1 MGRSI
6 GNRRPACFEKWVQFH
21 QNRAMARHVRAEKI
35 EGVKRPVV
43 AVGND
48 YPAGHLHATHAHRRS
63 QLLFAE
69 LGTMLVETQ
78 HGTWMV
84 PPHQGMWI
92 PGGVRHSI
100 AMLSQVAT
108 RSVYLDKRAARGMP
122 RQCEVVGVSPLLRQL
137 LILAVDLPSEYDP
150 RRRAGRIMSLLVD
163 EIRLAP
169 ALPLSLPFPGDVR
182 LAARCRRC
190 PACWGERP

>member
-6 GNRRPACFEKWVQFH
+6 SNRRPACFEKWVEFH
-21 QNRAMARHVRAEKI
+21 R
-35 EGVKRPVV
+35 
-43 AVGND
+43 
-48 YPAGHLHATHAHRRS
+48 
-63 QLLFAE
+63 
-69 LGTMLVETQ
+69 
-78 HGTWMV
+78 TWMV

-108 RSVYLDKRAARGMP
+108 RSVYLDQRAARGMP

-150 RRRAGRIMSLLVD
+150 RRRAGRIMSLLID

-182 LAARCRRC
+182 LASSGRRRRTRSIC
-190 PACWGERP
+190 GAGRWA